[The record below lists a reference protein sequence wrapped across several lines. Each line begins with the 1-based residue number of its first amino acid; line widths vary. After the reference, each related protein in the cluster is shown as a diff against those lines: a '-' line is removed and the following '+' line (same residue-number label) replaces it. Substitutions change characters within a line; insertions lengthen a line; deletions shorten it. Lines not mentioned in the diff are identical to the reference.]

1 MPQESSANWGYVCDR
16 HTPRADPR
24 FVLVPAACFVGRYVK
39 CAFKDRDH
47 PRYEHMWVEVRLVTL
62 EGDLVGALNNDPVY
76 NVGLSDGD
84 LVVVKREAIEAVLPP
99 LGH

>member
-1 MPQESSANWGYVCDR
+1 
-16 HTPRADPR
+16 
-24 FVLVPAACFVGRYVK
+24 
-39 CAFKDRDH
+39 
-47 PRYEHMWVEVRLVTL
+47 MWVEVRLVTL